1 MMPDPGQP
9 GASPD
14 PQALEGEVVRLNK
27 IVRALMDRAESSTNA
42 QGSDFGLFQTT
53 IMLQEQVRR
62 RTEELEAA
70 LLENERITSHLRV
83 SEARFYGLVSQSLVG
98 IAIVEGDR
106 LTYANPTLAEIFGY
120 GSDEMLRLNPL
131 DLALEDDRPLVAE
144 QMRKRLGGEVE
155 GVDFVFRGLRKSG
168 TVVDV
173 EIHIS
178 GMEAGGRLALILL
191 AVDVTERVRAERQ
204 VQALQAQLREQAIR
218 DPLTDLYNRRYLVE
232 IFDRELIRAE
242 RNGHPVSVIIGDLD
256 HFKAVNDTYGHQS
269 GDEVL
274 VVSGDLLRHHAR
286 GSDIACR
293 YGGEE
298 FVLILPDMEHEC
310 ACERAEQLRS
320 ALAGTR
326 IECGA
331 AVIQVTASFGV
342 ATFPRHGKTSDELI
356 AAADSALF
364 AAKDAGRNRVKSY
377 GAQETS

>member
-1 MMPDPGQP
+1 
-9 GASPD
+9 
-14 PQALEGEVVRLNK
+14 
-27 IVRALMDRAESSTNA
+27 
-42 QGSDFGLFQTT
+42 
-53 IMLQEQVRR
+53 
-62 RTEELEAA
+62 
-70 LLENERITSHLRV
+70 
-83 SEARFYGLVSQSLVG
+83 
-98 IAIVEGDR
+98 
-106 LTYANPTLAEIFGY
+106 
-120 GSDEMLRLNPL
+120 MLRLNPL

-269 GDEVL
+269 VSYTHLRAHETPEHL
-274 VVSGDLLRHHAR
+274 V
-286 GSDIACR
+286 CR
-293 YGGEE
+293 
-298 FVLILPDMEHEC
+298 L
-310 ACERAEQLRS
+310 
-320 ALAGTR
+320 
-326 IECGA
+326 
-331 AVIQVTASFGV
+331 
-342 ATFPRHGKTSDELI
+342 
-356 AAADSALF
+356 
-364 AAKDAGRNRVKSY
+364 
-377 GAQETS
+377 